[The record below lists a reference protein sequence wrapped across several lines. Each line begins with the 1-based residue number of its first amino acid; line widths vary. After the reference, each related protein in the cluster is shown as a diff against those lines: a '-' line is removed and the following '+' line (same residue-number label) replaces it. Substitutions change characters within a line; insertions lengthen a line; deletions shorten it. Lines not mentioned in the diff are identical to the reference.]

1 MSSKSAAHFNLRS
14 PWNQPQRR
22 QGGRR
27 TKPPAGCQAAGSGQ
41 KPLQRPGGR
50 KAKTHLSQHERP
62 RCQRPAHLKISH
74 AKLGIGASK
83 AAVSPVHAAI
93 RLRLALTRVE
103 IGVSP
108 PSRFHEW
115 TREAL
120 ETPAL
125 ARYLPGPSA
134 RYVARARGPT
144 REKMRRAVDRR
155 LLSSARCSARA
166 PRKRSAYIS
175 LKSMSET
182 ATHGLSAY
190 SSAAQ
195 NK

>member
-83 AAVSPVHAAI
+83 AAVSPIHVAI
-93 RLRLALTRVE
+93 RLRRALTRVE
-103 IGVSP
+103 ISVSP
-108 PSRFHEW
+108 SSRFHEW

-134 RYVARARGPT
+134 RYVARLVIDAGPSPGT
-144 REKMRRAVDRR
+144 GADESENEEGGGQEALKLRPVLRPCAPETLRLYKPEKH
-155 LLSSARCSARA
+155 
-166 PRKRSAYIS
+166 
-175 LKSMSET
+175 E
-182 ATHGLSAY
+182 
-190 SSAAQ
+190 
-195 NK
+195 